1 MHNSIKDKV
10 LQATDII
17 EVVSEHVSL
26 TRRGKEFIG
35 LCPFHPDRKPS
46 LNVSPA
52 KQIFK
57 CFACGAGGDVIK
69 FVQLRERLEFQ
80 AALAFLAQRAGIDVH
95 STPAEARDERRI
107 EQMRKTIEW
116 ARDHFQRNL
125 HDTPAGQA
133 ARDYARRRGLTPE
146 TISRHGLGL
155 AVDSWDDLLHAGR
168 RAGVSMELLQSAGLT
183 ATNEAGRT
191 YDRFR
196 NRLIF
201 PINDGFGRCVA
212 FGGRTLGDDPAKYLN
227 SPETGLFSKSRV
239 LYGLDLAKRAIADAG
254 CAVVVE
260 GYLDA
265 VLLHQFGFTHA
276 VATLGTALTDAHV
289 KALRRISERV
299 ILCFDGDQAGV
310 RAADR
315 AVEVAVLGGTE
326 VRVAV
331 LEGGQD
337 PADCLL
343 AAGRDGFSRVLDL
356 AVDALQFKW
365 SQMVTAFGSGGAG
378 AQRTAVEALIEFI
391 ARLTTTRGL
400 SALDHGLL
408 VRRLAELL
416 ALPPRSVHDLL
427 ASARRR
433 LQPAGRSTAAALE
446 ALPEYELAIRG
457 LPPGLVVGMEE
468 CFGLLLSDA
477 ACAELV
483 DDVFAA
489 AVEQCDVWRRLYAVV
504 QNLLDEQG
512 SYKRADVIGR
522 CGEADVCELVS
533 RACGRV
539 AGLVATQELFV
550 SARDRVRLE
559 SDALRMAASRQALA
573 GSATKADAGD
583 RTFCELLSTAR
594 GRHFALAAENCWNTR
609 PTS

>member
-10 LQATDII
+10 LQATDIV

-26 TRRGKEFIG
+26 TRRGKEFVG

-69 FVQLRERLEFQ
+69 FVQLRERLDFQ
-80 AALAFLAQRAGIDVH
+80 AALAALAQRAGIDLNT
-95 STPAEARDERRI
+95 TPAEARDERRI
-107 EQMRKTIEW
+107 EQLRKTIEW
-116 ARDHFQRNL
+116 ARAHFQRNL

-146 TISRHGLGL
+146 TIARHNLGL
-155 AVDSWDDLLHAGR
+155 AADSWDDLLLAAR
-168 RAGVSMELLQSAGLT
+168 RAGVSSELLQSAGLT

-212 FGGRTLGDDPAKYLN
+212 FGGRTLADDPAKYLN

-239 LYGLDLAKRAIADAG
+239 LYGLDLAKRAISDAG

-289 KALRRISERV
+289 KALRRLSERV
-299 ILCFDGDQAGV
+299 VLCFDGDQAGM

-343 AAGRDGFSRVLDL
+343 AAGRDGFGRVLDS

-400 SALDHGLL
+400 NALDHGLL

-433 LQPAGRSTAAALE
+433 LQPVGRSAAAPPD

-457 LPPGLVVGMEE
+457 LPAGLVVGMEE
-468 CFGLLLSDA
+468 CFGLLLADA

-483 DDVFAA
+483 DDAFAA

-504 QNLLDEQG
+504 LNVQDEQG
-512 SYKRADVIGR
+512 SYERADVIAR

-539 AGLVATQELFV
+539 AGTAAPQDLFV

-573 GSATKADAGD
+573 ATATEAGAAD